1 MKFEKKFE
9 ERETKFYEGADLSSL
24 VLTRNT
30 DIGYPRYIQCK
41 LFLR

>member
-30 DIGYPRYIQCK
+30 DNGYPRY
-41 LFLR
+41 RY